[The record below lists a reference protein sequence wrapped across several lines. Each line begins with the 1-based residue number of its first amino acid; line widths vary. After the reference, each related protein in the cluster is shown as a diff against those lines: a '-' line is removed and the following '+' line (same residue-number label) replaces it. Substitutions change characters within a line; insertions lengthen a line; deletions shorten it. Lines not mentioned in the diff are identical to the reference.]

1 MSPARPGLFAAL
13 ALLILAM
20 AAPALAQAPH
30 LRDHGTTRQ
39 LIVDGAPFLML
50 GGELGN
56 SAASDLDHLSAQWE
70 GLRALNL
77 NTVLAPVYWESVEP
91 EEGRFDFALVD
102 GLIEQARA
110 HDMRLVLLW
119 FGSWKNSMSSYAPA
133 WVKRDQAR
141 FPRARA
147 ADGAAQEILSPFSAA
162 NMQADRRAFAALMR
176 HLARTDPGHTVVMVQ
191 VENEIGMLPDAR
203 DHSDEADA
211 AFAAPVPRDLMAHL
225 DRNRARLDPRL
236 DALWR
241 AQGRPMSGTWAE
253 VFGPGDGGEEVFM
266 AWAFGRY
273 VEGVAAAGRAEHD
286 LPMFVNAALNDA
298 GVRPGAYP
306 SAGPLPHLFDVW
318 KAAAPSIDFLAP
330 DIYRPNFIERIS
342 EFRRPDNPLFIPEAN
357 RAGRPEASADALW
370 AVGAMDA
377 MGFSPFAIE
386 TAPADDPMGG
396 TYARLAEL
404 APLILAHQGQGT
416 MTGFRAPVDAAGE
429 VDDSPAR
436 VTLGDFVFTVAFV
449 DPWTPR
455 DRQNTAAH
463 GGLLIQLGDEEFLA
477 VGTGVTLTFAS
488 ARDPALRVGIESID
502 EGRFTDGEWLP
513 GRRLNGDEN
522 HQGRHLRLPPGATG
536 VQRLRLYTYR

>member
-1 MSPARPGLFAAL
+1 
-13 ALLILAM
+13 
-20 AAPALAQAPH
+20 
-30 LRDHGTTRQ
+30 
-39 LIVDGAPFLML
+39 
-50 GGELGN
+50 
-56 SAASDLDHLSAQWE
+56 
-70 GLRALNL
+70 
-77 NTVLAPVYWESVEP
+77 
-91 EEGRFDFALVD
+91 
-102 GLIEQARA
+102 
-110 HDMRLVLLW
+110 
-119 FGSWKNSMSSYAPA
+119 
-133 WVKRDQAR
+133 
-141 FPRARA
+141 
-147 ADGAAQEILSPFSAA
+147 
-162 NMQADRRAFAALMR
+162 
-176 HLARTDPGHTVVMVQ
+176 
-191 VENEIGMLPDAR
+191 
-203 DHSDEADA
+203 
-211 AFAAPVPRDLMAHL
+211 
-225 DRNRARLDPRL
+225 
-236 DALWR
+236 
-241 AQGRPMSGTWAE
+241 MSGTWSE
-253 VFGPGDGGEEVFM
+253 VFGPGNAAEEVFM

-273 VEGVAAAGRAEHD
+273 VEAVAAAGRTEHD

-318 KAAAPSIDFLAP
+318 KAAAASIDFLAP
-330 DIYRPNFIERIS
+330 DIYRPNFIQRIS
-342 EFRRPDNPLFIPEAN
+342 EFRRADNPLFIPEAN

-386 TAPADDPMGG
+386 NAAPDDPMGG

-463 GGLLIQLGDEEFLA
+463 GGLLIQLSDEEFLA

-488 ARDPALRVGIESID
+488 AHDPALRVGIESID
-502 EGRFTDGEWLP
+502 EGRFIDGEWRA

-522 HQGRHLRLPPGATG
+522 HQGRHLRLPPGEVG
-536 VQRLRLYTYR
+536 IQRLQLYTYR